1 MHRWLIQ
8 QNYALKS
15 ALRRLYTQPFS
26 SLANL
31 FVISV
36 ILVVPLLSA
45 SVLMSLKPIS
55 NKLSI
60 QTEMTI
66 FAKQDVSVN
75 HLTILAQDIQNE
87 YQDVVAN
94 VEIISKQAAI
104 ESLKGIAAWDTA
116 INALDSNPL
125 PDVLIVTLKDN
136 INQAKIAN
144 DLYEQWSNLEYI
156 DSVQLDQD
164 WIKQLSSIIGFL
176 QMALFTLSI
185 GFAVVITSTVFNTV
199 RMQAMSLHDE
209 IAVMRTVG
217 ATESFVRRPF
227 LYFGALIGLISSLIA
242 IVTTKI
248 IIIIS
253 ANFIS
258 NFGQLYGTSL
268 QLKLPNLDVLL
279 FAVFLVV
286 TLSAIAARWSIKKH
300 K

>member
-1 MHRWLIQ
+1 MRRWLIQ
-8 QNYALKS
+8 QNYAFKS

-45 SVLMSLKPIS
+45 SVLMSLKPIT

-60 QTEMTI
+60 QTEITL
-66 FAKQDVSVN
+66 FAKQDISN
-75 HLTILAQDIQNE
+75 QQLNNLAQDIQDQ
-87 YQDVVAN
+87 YQEVVAN
-94 VEIISKQAAI
+94 VNMVNKEMAL
-104 ESLKGIAAWDTA
+104 ESLKGLAAWDTA

-125 PDVLIVTLKDN
+125 PDVLIVTLKEN
-136 INQAKIAN
+136 INQTKIAN

-156 DSVQLDQD
+156 DNVQLDQD
-164 WIKQLSSIIGFL
+164 WIKQLSNIINFL
-176 QMALFTLSI
+176 QVALFTLSI
-185 GFAVVITSTVFNTV
+185 GFAVVIISTVFNTV

-227 LYFGALIGLISSLIA
+227 LYLGALIGLISSLIA
-242 IVTTKI
+242 IATTKI

-253 ANFIS
+253 ANFIDG
-258 NFGQLYGTSL
+258 FGQLYGTSL
-268 QLKLPNLDVLL
+268 KVQLPSLNIILLALLMVVL
-279 FAVFLVV
+279 
-286 TLSAIAARWSIKKH
+286 LSAIAARWSIKKA
-300 K
+300 

>member
-144 DLYEQWSNLEYI
+144 DLYEQWSSLEYI
-156 DSVQLDQD
+156 DSVQIDQE
-164 WIKQLSSIIGFL
+164 WIKQLSSIISFL
-176 QMALFTLSI
+176 QMAVFTLSI
-185 GFAVVITSTVFNTV
+185 GFAIVIISTVFNTV
-199 RMQAMSLHDE
+199 RMQAISLHDE

-227 LYFGALIGLISSLIA
+227 LYLGALIGLISSLIA
-242 IVTTKI
+242 IAVTKI

-253 ANFIS
+253 ANFINS
-258 NFGQLYGTSL
+258 FGEIYGASL
-268 QLKLPNLDVLL
+268 TLKLPSLDIIL
-279 FAVFLVV
+279 FALVLVV
-286 TLSAIAARWSIKKH
+286 LLSAIAARWSITKN
-300 K
+300 